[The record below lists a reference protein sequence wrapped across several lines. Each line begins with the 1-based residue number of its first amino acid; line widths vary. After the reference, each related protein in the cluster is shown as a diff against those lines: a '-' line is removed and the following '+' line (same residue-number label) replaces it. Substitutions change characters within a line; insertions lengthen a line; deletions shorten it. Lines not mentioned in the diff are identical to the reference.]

1 MPRIRLIFVVVVAAF
16 ALVAAGAALA
26 LAAHSGAQAAP
37 KLVGNVGPGH
47 TITLTKGGKAVKTLQ
62 AGTYKITVNDR
73 SKIHDFHLLGS
84 GVNKKT
90 GVAFKGTVVWTVKL
104 KKGNY
109 TYRCDIHYKSGEIGH
124 FKVSAKT
131 PTPAPS

>member
-16 ALVAAGAALA
+16 ALVAAGTALA
-26 LAAHSGAQAAP
+26 LAAHSGAQATQQ
-37 KLVGNVGPGH
+37 LVGNVGPGH
-47 TITLTKGGKAVKTLQ
+47 TITLEKGGKAVKTLQ
-62 AGTYKITVNDR
+62 AGTYKITVHGR
-73 SKIHDFHLLGS
+73 AKIHDFHLFGP

-104 KKGNY
+104 KKGDY
-109 TYRCDIHYKSGEIGH
+109 SYRCDVLYKSGELGH